1 MRLLAN
7 ENFPGPAVE
16 ALRSAGHDVLW
27 ARSDLAGADDTTLL
41 GRAQKE
47 QRVVLTFAQDFGDLA
62 FHWGLPA
69 ECGVILF
76 RIGVPS
82 PEIAAARAVAELAA
96 RTDWGGKFAVIEE
109 HRVRV
114 RPLPVKPPTN

>member
-7 ENFPGPAVE
+7 ENFPGPAVD
-16 ALRSAGHDVLW
+16 ALRAAGHDVLW
-27 ARSDLAGADDTTLL
+27 ARLDMPGADDPTIL
-41 GRAQKE
+41 GRAQHE
-47 QRVVLTFAQDFGDLA
+47 QRIVLTFDKDFGDLA
-62 FHWGLPA
+62 FYYGLPA

-76 RIGVPS
+76 RIGIPS

-96 RTDWGGKFAVIEE
+96 RTDWAGKFAVIDE

-114 RPLPVKPPTN
+114 RPLPQKP